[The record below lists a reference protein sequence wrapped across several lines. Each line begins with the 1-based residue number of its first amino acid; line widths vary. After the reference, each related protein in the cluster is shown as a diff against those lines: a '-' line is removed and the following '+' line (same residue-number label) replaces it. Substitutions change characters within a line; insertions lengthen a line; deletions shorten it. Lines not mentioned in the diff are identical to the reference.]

1 MSAKKTEKGAKWVI
15 KAGKSILATL
25 MSLLPRK
32 RKGIWGGWS
41 RGVEYSPQGGGCACA
56 SVCKLSSRPHAA
68 KNLLRE
74 KKRLVSMSPWSRVH
88 TFELECVRTPVKQPA
103 CNRGESSSGGKGMIK
118 MRGSTHTHRHAD
130 RGAGERSRSNQ
141 TSPPVDSGVQN
152 ARERARRGGALTAYW
167 LIHKRVLQSKKMK
180 QMWVNEMR
188 LWPGRTHSHINS
200 ERVRCS
206 VGVNRVVN
214 YLFTKTV
221 VL

>member
-1 MSAKKTEKGAKWVI
+1 MVSRSYCIDRDCDARQSREPDPHPFPSPKKPARPINSKSIKSMSAKKTEKGAKWVI

-152 ARERARRGGALTAYW
+152 ARERARRGGALTAY
-167 LIHKRVLQSKKMK
+167 
-180 QMWVNEMR
+180 
-188 LWPGRTHSHINS
+188 
-200 ERVRCS
+200 
-206 VGVNRVVN
+206 
-214 YLFTKTV
+214 
-221 VL
+221 